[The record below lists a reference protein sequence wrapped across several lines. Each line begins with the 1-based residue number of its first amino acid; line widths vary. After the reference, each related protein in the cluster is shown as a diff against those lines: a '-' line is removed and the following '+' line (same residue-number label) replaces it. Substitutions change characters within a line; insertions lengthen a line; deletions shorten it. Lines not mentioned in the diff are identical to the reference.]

1 MPVTADREGRREPS
15 PAARVV
21 TALLRKSDKALACIR
36 AGHQQGEELML
47 IKDIERE
54 TQLPWGR
61 PSRGSE
67 PAHPIQAIVR
77 RTSFT
82 PVPAEG

>member
-1 MPVTADREGRREPS
+1 
-15 PAARVV
+15 
-21 TALLRKSDKALACIR
+21 
-36 AGHQQGEELML
+36 ML
-47 IKDIERE
+47 TKDIERE

-61 PSRGSE
+61 FSRGSE
-67 PAHPIQAIVR
+67 PAYPIQAVAR